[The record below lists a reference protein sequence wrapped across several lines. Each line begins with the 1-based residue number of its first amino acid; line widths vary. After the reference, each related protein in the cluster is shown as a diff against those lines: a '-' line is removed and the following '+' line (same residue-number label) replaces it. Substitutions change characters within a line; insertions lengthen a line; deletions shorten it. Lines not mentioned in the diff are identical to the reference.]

1 MQAQLLLS
9 TTLLLLILLMLLP
22 RIDNHWSRLQ
32 RQSLLSGAVLL
43 LIFDDRLDYMFV
55 LLVSQH
61 SASFLYAT
69 VNFISVISGSYRSSL
84 GFGGRS

>member
-9 TTLLLLILLMLLP
+9 TTLLLLILFLLLP

-32 RQSLLSGAVLL
+32 RKRLLRGAGLL
-43 LIFDDRLDYMFV
+43 LIFDDRLNYMFI

-61 SASFLYAT
+61 GASFLYAT
-69 VNFISVISGSYRSSL
+69 VNFISILSGN
-84 GFGGRS
+84 